1 MRIRL
6 GYVAIALNLPKVTSS
21 STLTFKR
28 YSSMNSDEERLNKLK
43 QVTYSN
49 IMDLEKILKYN
60 IKNNIHFYR
69 ITSNLIPLATH
80 PEVMWNYRKYFRKD
94 FEYIGKIIND
104 NNLRIDIHPDQFNVI
119 NTDRES
125 VFLNTSKIL
134 TMQANFLED
143 INCNDAKMVIHIGGA
158 KGGKENAI
166 KRFIENFKKLPD
178 IVKNK
183 LILENDDKIFTA
195 KDVLYICKILNLPMV
210 LDIHH
215 HNCNNNGENID
226 RLLNDIFNT
235 WKNEKLQPKIHFST
249 PREFENDRR
258 HSDYIDAKE
267 FLKFIYLIKDNV
279 NKDVDV
285 MIEAKKK
292 DLALQRLVSDIKNL
306 DKLIVFED
314 ESTIIL

>member
-43 QVTYSN
+43 KVTYSN
-49 IMDLEKILKYN
+49 IIDLEKILKYN

-80 PEVMWNYRKYFRKD
+80 PEVMWDYRKYFKKD

-125 VFLNTSKIL
+125 VFLNTSKNL

-143 INCNDAKMVIHIGGA
+143 INCKDAKMVIHIGGV
-158 KGGKENAI
+158 KGGKEKAI
-166 KRFIENFKKLPD
+166 ERFITNFKKLPG

-215 HNCNNNGENID
+215 HNCNNNGEDID

-292 DLALQRLVSDIKNL
+292 DLALQRLVSDIKDL

>member
-43 QVTYSN
+43 KVTYSN
-49 IMDLEKILKYN
+49 IIDLEKILKYN

-80 PEVMWNYRKYFRKD
+80 PEVMWDYRKYFKKD

-125 VFLNTSKIL
+125 VFLNTSKNL

-143 INCNDAKMVIHIGGA
+143 INCKDAKMVIHIGGA
-158 KGGKENAI
+158 KGGKEKAI
-166 KRFIENFKKLPD
+166 ERFITNFKKLPG

-183 LILENDDKIFTA
+183 LILENDDKIFTV

-292 DLALQRLVSDIKNL
+292 DLALQKLVSDIKDL
-306 DKLIVFED
+306 DKFIVFED

>member
-125 VFLNTSKIL
+125 VFLNTSKTL

-158 KGGKENAI
+158 KGGKEKAI

-258 HSDYIDAKE
+258 HSDYIDAKA

-279 NKDVDV
+279 NKDVDI

-292 DLALQRLVSDIKNL
+292 DLALQRLVSDIKDL
-306 DKLIVFED
+306 DKFIVFED

>member
-43 QVTYSN
+43 KVTYSN
-49 IMDLEKILKYN
+49 IIDLEKILKYN

-80 PEVMWNYRKYFRKD
+80 PEVMWDYRKYFKKD

-125 VFLNTSKIL
+125 VFLNTSKNL

-143 INCNDAKMVIHIGGA
+143 INCKDAKMVIHIGGA
-158 KGGKENAI
+158 KGEKEKAI
-166 KRFIENFKKLPD
+166 ERFIENFNKLPV

-183 LILENDDKIFTA
+183 LILENDDKIFTV

>member
-43 QVTYSN
+43 KVTYSN
-49 IMDLEKILKYN
+49 IIDLEKILKYN

-80 PEVMWNYRKYFRKD
+80 PEVMWDYRKYFKKD

-125 VFLNTSKIL
+125 VFLNTSKNL

-143 INCNDAKMVIHIGGA
+143 INCKDAKMVIHIGGA
-158 KGGKENAI
+158 KGEKEKAI

-249 PREFENDRR
+249 PREYENDRR